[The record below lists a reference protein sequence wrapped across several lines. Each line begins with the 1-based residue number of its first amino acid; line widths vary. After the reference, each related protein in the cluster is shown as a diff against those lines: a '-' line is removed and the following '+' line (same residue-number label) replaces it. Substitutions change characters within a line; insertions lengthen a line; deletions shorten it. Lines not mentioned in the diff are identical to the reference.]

1 MNNLVYVLI
10 VGAIAGWIAGEIK
23 RGFGYGLFGNILVGI
38 LGAFVGNWL
47 FAQLGV
53 SLGAGLVGVILT
65 AVVGALV
72 LLFVVG
78 LVKRR

>member
-1 MNNLVYVLI
+1 MNNLIYVLI

-65 AVVGALV
+65 AVIGALV

-78 LVKRR
+78 LVKRS

>member
-10 VGAIAGWIAGEIK
+10 IGAIAGWIAGEIK

-53 SLGAGLVGVILT
+53 SLGAGIIGVILT
-65 AVVGALV
+65 AVIGALA

-78 LVKRR
+78 LVKR

>member
-10 VGAIAGWIAGEIK
+10 IGAIAGWIAGEIK

-47 FAQLGV
+47 FAQLGI
-53 SLGAGLVGVILT
+53 SLGAGIIGVILT
-65 AVVGALV
+65 AVIGALA

-78 LVKRR
+78 LVKR

>member
-1 MNNLVYVLI
+1 MNNLIYVLI

-23 RGFGYGLFGNILVGI
+23 RGFGYGLFGNIIVGI

>member
-1 MNNLVYVLI
+1 MNNLIYVLI

-65 AVVGALV
+65 AVIGALV

>member
-23 RGFGYGLFGNILVGI
+23 RGFGFGLLGNILVGI
-38 LGAFVGNWL
+38 LGAFIGNWL

-65 AVVGALV
+65 AVIGALV

-78 LVKRR
+78 LVRRR

>member
-1 MNNLVYVLI
+1 MNNLIYVLI